1 MANAKQQM
9 YQRQNQDRNF
19 NKNRRQQLEEEQKAR
34 EEEEAELAAQERAE
48 EEANQPKNE
57 DRLGAPNSEEVLDP
71 NDPDY
76 LEPALYEI
84 GASDKPVVPEAIV
97 ETQQDGV
104 RDLEDI
110 DRNRDY
116 NSTYDRLSQDEVF
129 KNVSTTAQ
137 MCLSGIIDYVAKMK
151 QFNGHILTLMG
162 DKNFVVNEGPAMQVE
177 IFNNIMDIITKTDSV
192 SFRYS
197 MDFLLQL
204 MCEEPEVLGLLNLSR
219 FQENLALDP
228 VSIRCYANLMNLL
241 TSLKDPMTRHKELN
255 TTIDIAKAL
264 EYGFSEGA
272 KTRLMNYFYN

>member
-1 MANAKQQM
+1 MANKRQQM
-9 YQRQNQDRNF
+9 YQSQNQDRNHMSV
-19 NKNRRQQLEEEQKAR
+19 RRQRQLEEEEALRQ
-34 EEEEAELAAQERAE
+34 EEEEAARKEQEE
-48 EEANQPKNE
+48 KEKEEAVRK
-57 DRLGAPNSEEVLDP
+57 DRLDTDPEVTDP

-76 LEPALYEI
+76 LEPALYDMPEGDEVI
-84 GASDKPVVPEAIV
+84 VPEYVV
-97 ETQQDGV
+97 ESQQDGE

-110 DRNRDY
+110 DQNRTY
-116 NSTYDRLSQDEVF
+116 NETYDRLSQDEVLS
-129 KNVSTTAQ
+129 KVSVTAQ
-137 MCLSGIIDYVAKMK
+137 MSLLGIIEYVAKMK
-151 QFNGHILTLMG
+151 QFKGHILTLMA

-241 TSLKDPMTRHKELN
+241 TSLKDPMTRQKELN

>member
-1 MANAKQQM
+1 MANKRQQM
-9 YQRQNQDRNF
+9 YQSQNQDRNHMST
-19 NKNRRQQLEEEQKAR
+19 RRQRQLEEEEALRQ
-34 EEEEAELAAQERAE
+34 EEEEAARKEQEE
-48 EEANQPKNE
+48 KEKEEAARK
-57 DRLGAPNSEEVLDP
+57 DRLDSEPEVTDP

-76 LEPALYEI
+76 LEPALYDMPEGDEVI
-84 GASDKPVVPEAIV
+84 VPEYIV
-97 ETQQDGV
+97 ESQQDGE

-110 DRNRDY
+110 DQNRTY
-116 NSTYDRLSQDEVF
+116 NETYDRLSQDEVLS
-129 KNVSTTAQ
+129 KVSVTAQ
-137 MCLSGIIDYVAKMK
+137 MSILGIIEYVAKMK
-151 QFNGHILTLMG
+151 QFKGHILTLMA

-204 MCEEPEVLGLLNLSR
+204 MCDEPEVLGLLNLSR

-241 TSLKDPMTRHKELN
+241 TSLKDPMTRQKELN
-255 TTIDIAKAL
+255 TTINIAKAL

>member
-1 MANAKQQM
+1 MANKRQQM
-9 YQRQNQDRNF
+9 YQSQNQDRNHMSV
-19 NKNRRQQLEEEQKAR
+19 RRQRQLEEEEALRQ
-34 EEEEAELAAQERAE
+34 EEEEAARKEQEE
-48 EEANQPKNE
+48 KEKEEAARK
-57 DRLGAPNSEEVLDP
+57 DRLDTDPEVTDP

-76 LEPALYEI
+76 LEPALYDMPEGDEVI
-84 GASDKPVVPEAIV
+84 VPEYVV
-97 ETQQDGV
+97 ESQQDGE

-110 DRNRDY
+110 DQNRTY
-116 NSTYDRLSQDEVF
+116 NETYDRLSQDEVLS
-129 KNVSTTAQ
+129 KVSVTAQ
-137 MCLSGIIDYVAKMK
+137 MSILGIIEYVAKMK
-151 QFNGHILTLMG
+151 QFKGHILTLMA

>member
-1 MANAKQQM
+1 MANKRQQM
-9 YQRQNQDRNF
+9 YQSQNQDRNHMSV
-19 NKNRRQQLEEEQKAR
+19 RRQRQLEEEEALRQ
-34 EEEEAELAAQERAE
+34 EEEEAARKEQEE
-48 EEANQPKNE
+48 KEKANK
-57 DRLGAPNSEEVLDP
+57 DRLDSEPEVTDP

-76 LEPALYEI
+76 LEPALYDMPEGDEVI
-84 GASDKPVVPEAIV
+84 VPEYIV
-97 ETQQDGV
+97 ESQQDGE

-110 DRNRDY
+110 DKNRTY
-116 NSTYDRLSQDEVF
+116 NETYDRLSQDEVLS
-129 KNVSTTAQ
+129 KVSVTAQ
-137 MCLSGIIDYVAKMK
+137 MSLLGIIEYVAKMK
-151 QFNGHILTLMG
+151 QFKGHILTLMA

-272 KTRLMNYFYN
+272 KTRLMNYFYS

>member
-1 MANAKQQM
+1 MANKRQQM
-9 YQRQNQDRNF
+9 YQSQNQDRNHMST
-19 NKNRRQQLEEEQKAR
+19 RRQRQLEEEEALRQ
-34 EEEEAELAAQERAE
+34 EEEETARKEQEE
-48 EEANQPKNE
+48 KEKEEAARK
-57 DRLGAPNSEEVLDP
+57 DRLDSEPEVTDP

-76 LEPALYEI
+76 LEPALYDMPEGDEVI
-84 GASDKPVVPEAIV
+84 VPEYIV
-97 ETQQDGV
+97 ESQQDGE

-110 DRNRDY
+110 DQNRTY
-116 NSTYDRLSQDEVF
+116 NETYDRLSQDEVLS
-129 KNVSTTAQ
+129 KVSVTAQ
-137 MCLSGIIDYVAKMK
+137 MSILGIIEYVAKMK
-151 QFNGHILTLMG
+151 QFKGHILTLMA

-204 MCEEPEVLGLLNLSR
+204 MCDEPEVLGLLNLSR

-241 TSLKDPMTRHKELN
+241 TSLKDPMTRQKELN

>member
-1 MANAKQQM
+1 MANKRQQM
-9 YQRQNQDRNF
+9 YQSQNQDRNHMST
-19 NKNRRQQLEEEQKAR
+19 RRQRQLEEEEALRQ
-34 EEEEAELAAQERAE
+34 EEEEAARKEQEE
-48 EEANQPKNE
+48 KEKEEAARI
-57 DRLGAPNSEEVLDP
+57 DRLDTEPEVTDP
-71 NDPDY
+71 NDPAY
-76 LEPALYEI
+76 LGPALYDMPEGDEVI
-84 GASDKPVVPEAIV
+84 VPEYIV
-97 ETQQDGV
+97 ESQQDGE

-110 DRNRDY
+110 DQNRTY
-116 NSTYDRLSQDEVF
+116 NETYDRLSQDEVLS
-129 KNVSTTAQ
+129 KVSVTAQ
-137 MCLSGIIDYVAKMK
+137 MSILGIIEYVAKMK
-151 QFNGHILTLMG
+151 QFKGHILTLMA

-204 MCEEPEVLGLLNLSR
+204 MCDEPEVLGLLNLSR

-241 TSLKDPMTRHKELN
+241 TSLKDPMTRQKELN

>member
-1 MANAKQQM
+1 MANKRQQM
-9 YQRQNQDRNF
+9 YQSQNQDRNHMSV
-19 NKNRRQQLEEEQKAR
+19 RRQRQLEEEEALRQ
-34 EEEEAELAAQERAE
+34 EEEEAARKEQEE
-48 EEANQPKNE
+48 KEKEEAARK
-57 DRLGAPNSEEVLDP
+57 DRLDTDPEVTDP

-76 LEPALYEI
+76 LEPALYDMPEGDEVI
-84 GASDKPVVPEAIV
+84 VPEYIV
-97 ETQQDGV
+97 ESQQDGE

-110 DRNRDY
+110 DQNRTY
-116 NSTYDRLSQDEVF
+116 NETYDRLSQDEVLS
-129 KNVSTTAQ
+129 KVSVTAQ
-137 MCLSGIIDYVAKMK
+137 MSLLGIIEYVAKMK
-151 QFNGHILTLMG
+151 QFKGHILTLMA

>member
-1 MANAKQQM
+1 MANKRQQM
-9 YQRQNQDRNF
+9 YQSQNQDRNHMSV
-19 NKNRRQQLEEEQKAR
+19 RRQRQLEEEEALRQE
-34 EEEEAELAAQERAE
+34 EEEEAARKEQEE
-48 EEANQPKNE
+48 KEKANK
-57 DRLGAPNSEEVLDP
+57 DRLDAEPEITDP

-76 LEPALYEI
+76 LEPALYDMPEGDEVI
-84 GASDKPVVPEAIV
+84 VPEYVV
-97 ETQQDGV
+97 ESQQDGE

-110 DRNRDY
+110 DKNRTY
-116 NSTYDRLSQDEVF
+116 NETYDRLSQDEVLS
-129 KNVSTTAQ
+129 KVSVTAQ
-137 MCLSGIIDYVAKMK
+137 MSLLGIIEYVAKMK
-151 QFNGHILTLMG
+151 QFKGHILTLMA

-272 KTRLMNYFYN
+272 KTRLMNYFYS

>member
-1 MANAKQQM
+1 MANKRQQM
-9 YQRQNQDRNF
+9 YQSQNQDRNHMSV
-19 NKNRRQQLEEEQKAR
+19 RRQRQLEEEALRQE
-34 EEEEAELAAQERAE
+34 EEEEAARKEQEE
-48 EEANQPKNE
+48 KEKANK
-57 DRLGAPNSEEVLDP
+57 DRLDAEPEITDP

-76 LEPALYEI
+76 LEPALYDMPE
-84 GASDKPVVPEAIV
+84 GKDVMVPEYIV
-97 ETQQDGV
+97 ESQQDGE

-110 DRNRDY
+110 DKNRTY
-116 NSTYDRLSQDEVF
+116 NETYDRLSQDEVLS
-129 KNVSTTAQ
+129 KVSVTAQ
-137 MCLSGIIDYVAKMK
+137 MSILGIIEYVAKMK
-151 QFNGHILTLMG
+151 QFKGHILTLMA

>member
-1 MANAKQQM
+1 MANKRQQM
-9 YQRQNQDRNF
+9 YQSQNQDRNHMST
-19 NKNRRQQLEEEQKAR
+19 RRQRQLEEEEALRQ
-34 EEEEAELAAQERAE
+34 EEEEAARKEQKEKE
-48 EEANQPKNE
+48 KEEAARK
-57 DRLGAPNSEEVLDP
+57 DRLDSEPEVTDP

-76 LEPALYEI
+76 LEPALYDMPEGDEVI
-84 GASDKPVVPEAIV
+84 VPEYIV
-97 ETQQDGV
+97 ESQQDGE

-110 DRNRDY
+110 DQNHTY
-116 NSTYDRLSQDEVF
+116 NETYDRLSQDEVLS
-129 KNVSTTAQ
+129 KVSVTAQ
-137 MCLSGIIDYVAKMK
+137 MSILGIIEYVAKMK
-151 QFNGHILTLMG
+151 QFKGHILTLMA

-204 MCEEPEVLGLLNLSR
+204 MCDEPEVLGLLNLSR

-241 TSLKDPMTRHKELN
+241 TSLKDPMTRQKELN

>member
-1 MANAKQQM
+1 MANKRQQM
-9 YQRQNQDRNF
+9 YQSQNQDRNHMST
-19 NKNRRQQLEEEQKAR
+19 RRQRQLEEEEALRQ
-34 EEEEAELAAQERAE
+34 EEEEAARKEQEE
-48 EEANQPKNE
+48 KEKEEATRK
-57 DRLGAPNSEEVLDP
+57 DRLDSEPEVTDP

-76 LEPALYEI
+76 LEPALYDMPEGDEVI
-84 GASDKPVVPEAIV
+84 VPEYIV
-97 ETQQDGV
+97 ESQQDGE

-110 DRNRDY
+110 DQNRTY
-116 NSTYDRLSQDEVF
+116 NETYDRLSQDEVLS
-129 KNVSTTAQ
+129 KVSVTAQ
-137 MCLSGIIDYVAKMK
+137 MSILGIIEYVTKMK
-151 QFNGHILTLMG
+151 QFKGHILTLMA

-204 MCEEPEVLGLLNLSR
+204 MCDEPEVLGLLNLSR

-241 TSLKDPMTRHKELN
+241 TSLKDPMTRQKELN

>member
-1 MANAKQQM
+1 MANKRQQM
-9 YQRQNQDRNF
+9 YQSQNQDRNHMSV
-19 NKNRRQQLEEEQKAR
+19 RRQRQLEEEEALRQE
-34 EEEEAELAAQERAE
+34 EEEEAARKEQEE
-48 EEANQPKNE
+48 KEKANK
-57 DRLGAPNSEEVLDP
+57 DRLDAEPEITDP

-76 LEPALYEI
+76 LEPALYDMPEGDEVI
-84 GASDKPVVPEAIV
+84 VPEYIV
-97 ETQQDGV
+97 ESQQDGE

-110 DRNRDY
+110 DKNRTY
-116 NSTYDRLSQDEVF
+116 NETYDRLSQDEVLS
-129 KNVSTTAQ
+129 KVSVTAQ
-137 MCLSGIIDYVAKMK
+137 MSLLGIIEYVAKMK
-151 QFNGHILTLMG
+151 QFKGHILTLMA

>member
-1 MANAKQQM
+1 MANKRQQM
-9 YQRQNQDRNF
+9 YQSQNQDRNHMSV
-19 NKNRRQQLEEEQKAR
+19 RRQRQLEEEEALRQ
-34 EEEEAELAAQERAE
+34 EEEEAARKEQEE
-48 EEANQPKNE
+48 KEKEEAARK
-57 DRLGAPNSEEVLDP
+57 DRLDTDPEVTDP

-76 LEPALYEI
+76 LEPALYDMPEGDEVI
-84 GASDKPVVPEAIV
+84 VPEYIV
-97 ETQQDGV
+97 ESQQDGE

-110 DRNRDY
+110 DQNRTY
-116 NSTYDRLSQDEVF
+116 NETYDRLSQDEVLS
-129 KNVSTTAQ
+129 KVSVTAQ
-137 MCLSGIIDYVAKMK
+137 MSILGIIEYVAKMK
-151 QFNGHILTLMG
+151 QFKGHILTLMA

-204 MCEEPEVLGLLNLSR
+204 MCDEPEVLGLLNLSR

-241 TSLKDPMTRHKELN
+241 TSLKDPMTRQKELN

>member
-1 MANAKQQM
+1 MANKRQQM
-9 YQRQNQDRNF
+9 YQSQNQDRNHMSV
-19 NKNRRQQLEEEQKAR
+19 RRQRQLEEEEALRQ
-34 EEEEAELAAQERAE
+34 EEEEAARKEQEE
-48 EEANQPKNE
+48 KEKANK
-57 DRLGAPNSEEVLDP
+57 DRLDVENEVTDP

-76 LEPALYEI
+76 LEPALYDMPEGDEVI
-84 GASDKPVVPEAIV
+84 VPEYIV
-97 ETQQDGV
+97 ESQQDGE

-110 DRNRDY
+110 DKNRTY
-116 NSTYDRLSQDEVF
+116 NETYDRLSQDEVLS
-129 KNVSTTAQ
+129 KVSVTAQ
-137 MCLSGIIDYVAKMK
+137 MSLLGIIEYVAKMK
-151 QFNGHILTLMG
+151 QFKGHILTLMA

-272 KTRLMNYFYN
+272 KTRLINYFYN

>member
-1 MANAKQQM
+1 MANKRQQM
-9 YQRQNQDRNF
+9 YQSQNQDRNHMSV
-19 NKNRRQQLEEEQKAR
+19 RRQRQLEEEETLRQ
-34 EEEEAELAAQERAE
+34 EEEEAARKKQE
-48 EEANQPKNE
+48 EEEKANK
-57 DRLGAPNSEEVLDP
+57 DRLDAEPEITDP

-76 LEPALYEI
+76 LEPALYDMPEGDEVRI
-84 GASDKPVVPEAIV
+84 PEYVVES
-97 ETQQDGV
+97 QQDGE

-110 DRNRDY
+110 DQNRTY
-116 NSTYDRLSQDEVF
+116 NETYDRLSQDEVLS
-129 KNVSTTAQ
+129 KVSVTAQ
-137 MCLSGIIDYVAKMK
+137 MSLLGIIEYVAKMK
-151 QFNGHILTLMG
+151 QFKGHILTLMA
-162 DKNFVVNEGPAMQVE
+162 DKNFVINEGPAMQVE

-241 TSLKDPMTRHKELN
+241 TSLKDPMTRQKELN

>member
-1 MANAKQQM
+1 MANKRQQM
-9 YQRQNQDRNF
+9 YQSQNQDRNHMSV
-19 NKNRRQQLEEEQKAR
+19 RRQRQLEEEEALRQ
-34 EEEEAELAAQERAE
+34 EEEEAARKEQEE
-48 EEANQPKNE
+48 KEKEEAARK
-57 DRLGAPNSEEVLDP
+57 DRLDTDPEVTDP

-76 LEPALYEI
+76 LEPALYDMPEGDEVI
-84 GASDKPVVPEAIV
+84 VPEYVV
-97 ETQQDGV
+97 ESQQDGE

-110 DRNRDY
+110 DQNRTY
-116 NSTYDRLSQDEVF
+116 NETYDRLSQDEVLS
-129 KNVSTTAQ
+129 KVSVTAQ
-137 MCLSGIIDYVAKMK
+137 MSILGIIEYVAKMK
-151 QFNGHILTLMG
+151 QFKGHILTLMA

-272 KTRLMNYFYN
+272 KTRLMNYFYS

>member
-1 MANAKQQM
+1 MANKRQQM
-9 YQRQNQDRNF
+9 YQSQNQDRNHMST
-19 NKNRRQQLEEEQKAR
+19 RRQRQLEEEEALRQ
-34 EEEEAELAAQERAE
+34 EEEEAARKEQEE
-48 EEANQPKNE
+48 KEKEEAARK
-57 DRLGAPNSEEVLDP
+57 DRLDSEPEVTDP

-76 LEPALYEI
+76 LEPALYDMPEGDEVI
-84 GASDKPVVPEAIV
+84 VPEYIV
-97 ETQQDGV
+97 ESQQDGE

-110 DRNRDY
+110 DKNRTY
-116 NSTYDRLSQDEVF
+116 NETYDRLSQDEVLS
-129 KNVSTTAQ
+129 KVSVTAQ
-137 MCLSGIIDYVAKMK
+137 MSILGIIEYVAKMK
-151 QFNGHILTLMG
+151 QFKGHILTLMA

-204 MCEEPEVLGLLNLSR
+204 MCDEPEVLGLLNLSR

>member
-1 MANAKQQM
+1 MANKRQQM
-9 YQRQNQDRNF
+9 YQSQNQDRNHMSV
-19 NKNRRQQLEEEQKAR
+19 RRQRQLEEEEALRQ
-34 EEEEAELAAQERAE
+34 EEEEAARKEQEE
-48 EEANQPKNE
+48 KEKEKEEAARK
-57 DRLGAPNSEEVLDP
+57 DRLDSEPEVTDP

-76 LEPALYEI
+76 LEPALYDMPEGDEVI
-84 GASDKPVVPEAIV
+84 VPEYIV
-97 ETQQDGV
+97 ESQQDGE

-110 DRNRDY
+110 DQNRTY
-116 NSTYDRLSQDEVF
+116 NETYDRLSQDEVLS
-129 KNVSTTAQ
+129 KVSVTAQ
-137 MCLSGIIDYVAKMK
+137 MSILGIIEYVAKMK
-151 QFNGHILTLMG
+151 QFKGHILTLMA

-204 MCEEPEVLGLLNLSR
+204 MCDEPEVLGLLNLSR

-241 TSLKDPMTRHKELN
+241 TSLKDPMTRQKELN

>member
-1 MANAKQQM
+1 MANKRQQM
-9 YQRQNQDRNF
+9 YQSQNQDRNHMST
-19 NKNRRQQLEEEQKAR
+19 RRQRQLEEEEALRQ
-34 EEEEAELAAQERAE
+34 EEEEAARKEQEE
-48 EEANQPKNE
+48 KEKEEAARK
-57 DRLGAPNSEEVLDP
+57 DRLDSEPEVTDP

-76 LEPALYEI
+76 LEPALYDMPEGDEVI
-84 GASDKPVVPEAIV
+84 VPEYIV
-97 ETQQDGV
+97 ESQQDGE

-110 DRNRDY
+110 DQNRTY
-116 NSTYDRLSQDEVF
+116 NETYDRLSQDVVLS
-129 KNVSTTAQ
+129 KVSVTAQ
-137 MCLSGIIDYVAKMK
+137 MSILGIIEYVAKMK
-151 QFNGHILTLMG
+151 QFKGHILTLMA

-204 MCEEPEVLGLLNLSR
+204 MCDEPEVLGLLNLSR

-241 TSLKDPMTRHKELN
+241 TSLKDPMTRQKELN

>member
-1 MANAKQQM
+1 MANKRQQM
-9 YQRQNQDRNF
+9 YQSQNQDRNHMSV
-19 NKNRRQQLEEEQKAR
+19 RRQRQLEEEEALRQ
-34 EEEEAELAAQERAE
+34 EEEEAARKEQEE
-48 EEANQPKNE
+48 KEKEEAERK
-57 DRLGAPNSEEVLDP
+57 DRLDTEPEVTDP

-76 LEPALYEI
+76 LEPALYDMPEGDEVI
-84 GASDKPVVPEAIV
+84 VPEYIV
-97 ETQQDGV
+97 ESQQDGE

-110 DRNRDY
+110 DQNRTY
-116 NSTYDRLSQDEVF
+116 NETYDRLSQDEVLS
-129 KNVSTTAQ
+129 KVSVTAQ
-137 MCLSGIIDYVAKMK
+137 MSILGIIEYVAKMK
-151 QFNGHILTLMG
+151 QFKGHILTLMA
-162 DKNFVVNEGPAMQVE
+162 DKNFVVNEGPAMQVD

-204 MCEEPEVLGLLNLSR
+204 MCDEPEVLGLLNLSR

-241 TSLKDPMTRHKELN
+241 TSLKDPMTRQKELN

>member
-1 MANAKQQM
+1 MANKRQQM
-9 YQRQNQDRNF
+9 YQSQNQDRNHMSV
-19 NKNRRQQLEEEQKAR
+19 RRQRQLEEEEALRQ
-34 EEEEAELAAQERAE
+34 EEEEVARKEQEE
-48 EEANQPKNE
+48 KEKEEAARK
-57 DRLGAPNSEEVLDP
+57 DRLDSEPEVTDP

-76 LEPALYEI
+76 LEPALYDMPEGDEVI
-84 GASDKPVVPEAIV
+84 VPEYIV
-97 ETQQDGV
+97 ESQQDGE

-110 DRNRDY
+110 DQNRTY
-116 NSTYDRLSQDEVF
+116 NETYDRLSQDEVLS
-129 KNVSTTAQ
+129 KVSVTAQ
-137 MCLSGIIDYVAKMK
+137 MSILGIIEYVAKMK
-151 QFNGHILTLMG
+151 QFKGHILTLMA

-204 MCEEPEVLGLLNLSR
+204 MCDEPEVLGLLNLSR

-241 TSLKDPMTRHKELN
+241 TSLKDPMTRQKELN

>member
-1 MANAKQQM
+1 MANKRQQM
-9 YQRQNQDRNF
+9 YQSQNQDRNHMSV
-19 NKNRRQQLEEEQKAR
+19 RRQRQLEEEALRQE
-34 EEEEAELAAQERAE
+34 EEEEAARKEQEE
-48 EEANQPKNE
+48 KEKANK
-57 DRLGAPNSEEVLDP
+57 DRLDTENEVTDP

-76 LEPALYEI
+76 LEPALYDMPEGDEVI
-84 GASDKPVVPEAIV
+84 VPEYIV
-97 ETQQDGV
+97 ESQQDGE

-110 DRNRDY
+110 DKNRTY
-116 NSTYDRLSQDEVF
+116 NETYDRLSQDEVLS
-129 KNVSTTAQ
+129 KVSVTAQ
-137 MCLSGIIDYVAKMK
+137 MSLLGIIEYVAKMK
-151 QFNGHILTLMG
+151 QFKGHILTLMA

>member
-1 MANAKQQM
+1 MANKRQQM
-9 YQRQNQDRNF
+9 YQSQNQDRNHMSV
-19 NKNRRQQLEEEQKAR
+19 RRQRQLEEEEALRQ
-34 EEEEAELAAQERAE
+34 EEEEAARKEQEE
-48 EEANQPKNE
+48 KEKEEAARK
-57 DRLGAPNSEEVLDP
+57 DRLDTDPEVTDP

-76 LEPALYEI
+76 LEPALYDMSEGDEVI
-84 GASDKPVVPEAIV
+84 VPEYVV
-97 ETQQDGV
+97 ESQQDGE

-110 DRNRDY
+110 DQNRTY
-116 NSTYDRLSQDEVF
+116 NETYDRLSQDEVLS
-129 KNVSTTAQ
+129 KVSVTAQ
-137 MCLSGIIDYVAKMK
+137 MSLLGIIEYVAKMK
-151 QFNGHILTLMG
+151 QFKGHILTLMA

-241 TSLKDPMTRHKELN
+241 TSLKDPMTRQKELN

>member
-1 MANAKQQM
+1 MANKRQQM
-9 YQRQNQDRNF
+9 YQSQNQDRNHMST
-19 NKNRRQQLEEEQKAR
+19 RRQRQLEEEEALRQ
-34 EEEEAELAAQERAE
+34 EEEEAARKEQEE
-48 EEANQPKNE
+48 KEKEEAARK
-57 DRLGAPNSEEVLDP
+57 DRLDSEPEVTDP

-76 LEPALYEI
+76 LEPALYDMPEGDEVI
-84 GASDKPVVPEAIV
+84 VPEYIV
-97 ETQQDGV
+97 ESQQDGE

-110 DRNRDY
+110 DQNRTY
-116 NSTYDRLSQDEVF
+116 NETYDRLSQDEVLS
-129 KNVSTTAQ
+129 KVSVTAQ
-137 MCLSGIIDYVAKMK
+137 MSILGIIEYVVKMK
-151 QFNGHILTLMG
+151 QFKGHILTLMA

-241 TSLKDPMTRHKELN
+241 TSLKDPMTRQKELN

>member
-1 MANAKQQM
+1 MANKRQQM
-9 YQRQNQDRNF
+9 YQSQNQDRNHMSV
-19 NKNRRQQLEEEQKAR
+19 RRQRQLEEEALRQQ
-34 EEEEAELAAQERAE
+34 EEEEAARKEQEE
-48 EEANQPKNE
+48 KEKANK
-57 DRLGAPNSEEVLDP
+57 DRLDAEPEITDP

-76 LEPALYEI
+76 LEPALYDMPE
-84 GASDKPVVPEAIV
+84 GKDVMVPEYIV
-97 ETQQDGV
+97 ESQQDGE

-110 DRNRDY
+110 DKNRTY
-116 NSTYDRLSQDEVF
+116 NETYDRLSQDEVLS
-129 KNVSTTAQ
+129 KVSVTAQ
-137 MCLSGIIDYVAKMK
+137 MSILGIIEYVAKMK
-151 QFNGHILTLMG
+151 QFKGHILTLMA

>member
-1 MANAKQQM
+1 MANKRQQM
-9 YQRQNQDRNF
+9 YQSQNQDRNHMST
-19 NKNRRQQLEEEQKAR
+19 RRQRQLEEEEAAR
-34 EEEEAELAAQERAE
+34 KEQEEKEKEEAAR
-48 EEANQPKNE
+48 K
-57 DRLGAPNSEEVLDP
+57 DRLDSEPEVTDP

-76 LEPALYEI
+76 LEPALYDMPEGDEVI
-84 GASDKPVVPEAIV
+84 VPEYIV
-97 ETQQDGV
+97 ESQQDGE

-110 DRNRDY
+110 DQNRTY
-116 NSTYDRLSQDEVF
+116 NETYDRLSQDEVLS
-129 KNVSTTAQ
+129 KVSVTAQ
-137 MCLSGIIDYVAKMK
+137 MSILGIIEYVAKMK
-151 QFNGHILTLMG
+151 QFKGHILTLMA

-204 MCEEPEVLGLLNLSR
+204 MCDEPEVLGLLNLSR

>member
-1 MANAKQQM
+1 MANKRQQM
-9 YQRQNQDRNF
+9 YQSQNQDRNHMSV
-19 NKNRRQQLEEEQKAR
+19 RRQRQLEEEEALRQ
-34 EEEEAELAAQERAE
+34 EEEEAARKEQEE
-48 EEANQPKNE
+48 KEKEEAARK
-57 DRLGAPNSEEVLDP
+57 DRLDSEPEVTDP

-76 LEPALYEI
+76 LEPALYDMPEGDEVI
-84 GASDKPVVPEAIV
+84 VPEYIV
-97 ETQQDGV
+97 ESQQDGE

-110 DRNRDY
+110 DQNRTY
-116 NSTYDRLSQDEVF
+116 NETYDRLSQDEVLS
-129 KNVSTTAQ
+129 KVSVTAQ
-137 MCLSGIIDYVAKMK
+137 MSILGIIEYVAKMK
-151 QFNGHILTLMG
+151 QFKGHILTLMA

-241 TSLKDPMTRHKELN
+241 TSLKDPMTRQKELN

>member
-1 MANAKQQM
+1 MANKRQQM
-9 YQRQNQDRNF
+9 YQSQNQDRNHMSV
-19 NKNRRQQLEEEQKAR
+19 RRQRQLEEEEALRQ
-34 EEEEAELAAQERAE
+34 EEEEAARKEQEE
-48 EEANQPKNE
+48 KEKANK
-57 DRLGAPNSEEVLDP
+57 DRLDVEPEVTDP

-76 LEPALYEI
+76 LEPALYDMPE
-84 GASDKPVVPEAIV
+84 GKDVMVPEYIV
-97 ETQQDGV
+97 ESQQDGE

-110 DRNRDY
+110 DKNRTY
-116 NSTYDRLSQDEVF
+116 NETYDRLSKDEVLS
-129 KNVSTTAQ
+129 KVSVTAQ
-137 MCLSGIIDYVAKMK
+137 MSILGIIEYVAKMK
-151 QFNGHILTLMG
+151 QFKGHILTLMA

-241 TSLKDPMTRHKELN
+241 TSLKDPMTRQKELN

>member
-1 MANAKQQM
+1 MANKRQQM
-9 YQRQNQDRNF
+9 YQSQNQDRNHMST
-19 NKNRRQQLEEEQKAR
+19 RRQRQLEEEEALRQ
-34 EEEEAELAAQERAE
+34 EEEEAARKEQEE
-48 EEANQPKNE
+48 KEKEEAARK
-57 DRLGAPNSEEVLDP
+57 DRLDSEPEVTDP

-76 LEPALYEI
+76 LEPALYDMPEGDEVI
-84 GASDKPVVPEAIV
+84 VPEYIV
-97 ETQQDGV
+97 ESQQDGE
-104 RDLEDI
+104 RDLEGI
-110 DRNRDY
+110 DQNRTY
-116 NSTYDRLSQDEVF
+116 NETYDRLSQDEVLS
-129 KNVSTTAQ
+129 KVSVTAQ
-137 MCLSGIIDYVAKMK
+137 MSILGIIEYVAKMK
-151 QFNGHILTLMG
+151 QFKGHILTLMA

-204 MCEEPEVLGLLNLSR
+204 MCDEPEVLGLLNLSR

-241 TSLKDPMTRHKELN
+241 TSLKDPMTRQKELN

>member
-1 MANAKQQM
+1 MANKRQQM
-9 YQRQNQDRNF
+9 YQSQNQDRNHMST
-19 NKNRRQQLEEEQKAR
+19 RRQRQLEEEEALRQ
-34 EEEEAELAAQERAE
+34 EEEEAARKEQEE
-48 EEANQPKNE
+48 KEKEEAVRK
-57 DRLGAPNSEEVLDP
+57 DRLDSEPEVTDP

-76 LEPALYEI
+76 LEPALYDMPEGDEVI
-84 GASDKPVVPEAIV
+84 VPEYIV
-97 ETQQDGV
+97 ESQQDGE

-110 DRNRDY
+110 DQNRTY
-116 NSTYDRLSQDEVF
+116 NETYDRLSQDEVLS
-129 KNVSTTAQ
+129 KVSVTAQ
-137 MCLSGIIDYVAKMK
+137 MSILGIIEYVAKMK
-151 QFNGHILTLMG
+151 QFKGHILTLMA

-204 MCEEPEVLGLLNLSR
+204 MCDEPEVLGLLNLSR

-241 TSLKDPMTRHKELN
+241 TSLKDPMTRQKELN

>member
-1 MANAKQQM
+1 MANKRQQM
-9 YQRQNQDRNF
+9 YQSQNQDRNHMSV
-19 NKNRRQQLEEEQKAR
+19 RRQRQLEEEEALRQ
-34 EEEEAELAAQERAE
+34 EEEEAARKEQEE
-48 EEANQPKNE
+48 KEKEEAARK
-57 DRLGAPNSEEVLDP
+57 DRLDAEPEITDP

-76 LEPALYEI
+76 LEPALYDMPEGDEVRI
-84 GASDKPVVPEAIV
+84 PEYVVES
-97 ETQQDGV
+97 QQDGE

-110 DRNRDY
+110 DQNRTY
-116 NSTYDRLSQDEVF
+116 NETYDRLSQDEVLS
-129 KNVSTTAQ
+129 KVSVTAQ
-137 MCLSGIIDYVAKMK
+137 MSILGIIEYVAKMK
-151 QFNGHILTLMG
+151 QFKGHILTLMA

-204 MCEEPEVLGLLNLSR
+204 MCDEPEVLGLLNLSR

-241 TSLKDPMTRHKELN
+241 TSLKDPMTRQKELN

>member
-1 MANAKQQM
+1 MANKRQQM
-9 YQRQNQDRNF
+9 YQSQNQDRNHMST
-19 NKNRRQQLEEEQKAR
+19 RRQRQLEEEEALRQ
-34 EEEEAELAAQERAE
+34 EEEEAARKEQEE
-48 EEANQPKNE
+48 KEKEEAARK
-57 DRLGAPNSEEVLDP
+57 DRLDSEPEVTDP

-76 LEPALYEI
+76 LEPALYDMPEGDEVI
-84 GASDKPVVPEAIV
+84 VPEYIV
-97 ETQQDGV
+97 ESQQDGE

-110 DRNRDY
+110 DQNRTY
-116 NSTYDRLSQDEVF
+116 NETYDRLSQDEVLS
-129 KNVSTTAQ
+129 KVSVTAQ
-137 MCLSGIIDYVAKMK
+137 MSILGIIEYVAKMK
-151 QFNGHILTLMG
+151 QFKGHILTLMA

-204 MCEEPEVLGLLNLSR
+204 MCDEPEVLGLLNLSR
-219 FQENLALDP
+219 FQENLALNP

-241 TSLKDPMTRHKELN
+241 TSLKDPMTRQKELN

>member
-1 MANAKQQM
+1 MANKRQQM
-9 YQRQNQDRNF
+9 YQSQNQDRNHMSV
-19 NKNRRQQLEEEQKAR
+19 RRQRQLEEEEALRQ
-34 EEEEAELAAQERAE
+34 EEEEAARKEQEE
-48 EEANQPKNE
+48 KEKEEAARK
-57 DRLGAPNSEEVLDP
+57 DRLDSEPEVTDP

-76 LEPALYEI
+76 LEPALYDMPEGDEVI
-84 GASDKPVVPEAIV
+84 VPEYIV
-97 ETQQDGV
+97 ESQQDGE

-110 DRNRDY
+110 DQNRTY
-116 NSTYDRLSQDEVF
+116 NEIYDRLSQDEVLS
-129 KNVSTTAQ
+129 KVSVTAQ
-137 MCLSGIIDYVAKMK
+137 MSILGIIEYVAKMK
-151 QFNGHILTLMG
+151 QFKGHILTLMA

-204 MCEEPEVLGLLNLSR
+204 MCDEPEVLGLLNLSR

-241 TSLKDPMTRHKELN
+241 TSLKDPMTRQKELN

>member
-1 MANAKQQM
+1 MANKRQQM
-9 YQRQNQDRNF
+9 YQSQNQDRNHMSV
-19 NKNRRQQLEEEQKAR
+19 RRQRQLEEEEALRQ
-34 EEEEAELAAQERAE
+34 EEEEAARKEQEE
-48 EEANQPKNE
+48 KEKANK
-57 DRLGAPNSEEVLDP
+57 DRLDAEPEITDP

-76 LEPALYEI
+76 LEPALYDMPEGDEVI
-84 GASDKPVVPEAIV
+84 VPEYIV
-97 ETQQDGV
+97 ESQQDGE

-110 DRNRDY
+110 DKNRTY
-116 NSTYDRLSQDEVF
+116 NETYDRLSQDEVLS
-129 KNVSTTAQ
+129 KVSVTAQ
-137 MCLSGIIDYVAKMK
+137 MSILGIIEYVAKMK
-151 QFNGHILTLMG
+151 QFKGHILTLMA

-241 TSLKDPMTRHKELN
+241 TSLKDPMTRQKELN

-272 KTRLMNYFYN
+272 KTRLMNYFYS

>member
-1 MANAKQQM
+1 MANKRQQM
-9 YQRQNQDRNF
+9 YQSQNQDRNHMSV
-19 NKNRRQQLEEEQKAR
+19 RRQRQLEEEALRQE
-34 EEEEAELAAQERAE
+34 EEEEAARKEQEE
-48 EEANQPKNE
+48 KEKANK
-57 DRLGAPNSEEVLDP
+57 DRLDAEPEITDP

-76 LEPALYEI
+76 LEPALYDMPEGDEVI
-84 GASDKPVVPEAIV
+84 VPEYIV
-97 ETQQDGV
+97 ESQQDGE

-110 DRNRDY
+110 DKNRTY
-116 NSTYDRLSQDEVF
+116 NETYDRLSQDEVLR
-129 KNVSTTAQ
+129 KVSVTAQ
-137 MCLSGIIDYVAKMK
+137 MSLLGIIEYVAKMK
-151 QFNGHILTLMG
+151 QFKGHILTLMA

-272 KTRLMNYFYN
+272 KTRLMNYFYS

>member
-1 MANAKQQM
+1 MANKRQQM
-9 YQRQNQDRNF
+9 YQSQNQDRNHMSV
-19 NKNRRQQLEEEQKAR
+19 RRQRQLEEEEALRQ
-34 EEEEAELAAQERAE
+34 EEEEAARKEQEE
-48 EEANQPKNE
+48 KEKEEAARK
-57 DRLGAPNSEEVLDP
+57 DRLDSEPEITDP

-76 LEPALYEI
+76 LEPALYDMPEGDEVI
-84 GASDKPVVPEAIV
+84 VPEYIV
-97 ETQQDGV
+97 ESQQDGE

-110 DRNRDY
+110 DKNRTY
-116 NSTYDRLSQDEVF
+116 NETYDRLSQDEVLS
-129 KNVSTTAQ
+129 KVSVTAQ
-137 MCLSGIIDYVAKMK
+137 MSLLGIIEYVAKMK
-151 QFNGHILTLMG
+151 QFKGHILTLMA

-272 KTRLMNYFYN
+272 KTRLMNYFYS

>member
-1 MANAKQQM
+1 MANKRQQM
-9 YQRQNQDRNF
+9 YQSQNQDRNHMST
-19 NKNRRQQLEEEQKAR
+19 RRQRQLEEEEALRQ
-34 EEEEAELAAQERAE
+34 EEEEAARKEQEE
-48 EEANQPKNE
+48 KEKEEAARK
-57 DRLGAPNSEEVLDP
+57 DRLDSEPEVTDP

-76 LEPALYEI
+76 LEPALYDMPEGDEVI
-84 GASDKPVVPEAIV
+84 VPEYIV
-97 ETQQDGV
+97 ESQQDGE
-104 RDLEDI
+104 RNLEDI
-110 DRNRDY
+110 DQNRTY
-116 NSTYDRLSQDEVF
+116 NETYDRLSQDEVLS
-129 KNVSTTAQ
+129 KVSVTAQ
-137 MCLSGIIDYVAKMK
+137 MSILGIIEYVAKMK
-151 QFNGHILTLMG
+151 QFKGHILTLMA

-204 MCEEPEVLGLLNLSR
+204 MCDEPEVLGLLNLSR

-241 TSLKDPMTRHKELN
+241 TSLKDPMTRQKELN

>member
-1 MANAKQQM
+1 MANKRQQM
-9 YQRQNQDRNF
+9 YQSQNQDRNHMST
-19 NKNRRQQLEEEQKAR
+19 RRQRQLEEEEALRQ
-34 EEEEAELAAQERAE
+34 EEEEAARKEQEE
-48 EEANQPKNE
+48 KEKEEATRK
-57 DRLGAPNSEEVLDP
+57 DRLDTEPEVTDP

-76 LEPALYEI
+76 LEPALYDMPEGDEVI
-84 GASDKPVVPEAIV
+84 VPEYIV
-97 ETQQDGV
+97 ESQQDGE

-110 DRNRDY
+110 DQNRTY
-116 NSTYDRLSQDEVF
+116 NETYDRLSQDEVLS
-129 KNVSTTAQ
+129 KVSVTAQ
-137 MCLSGIIDYVAKMK
+137 MSILGIIEYVAKMK
-151 QFNGHILTLMG
+151 QFKGHILTLMA

-204 MCEEPEVLGLLNLSR
+204 MCDEPEVLGLLNLSR

-241 TSLKDPMTRHKELN
+241 TSLKDPMTRQKELN

>member
-1 MANAKQQM
+1 MANKRQQM
-9 YQRQNQDRNF
+9 YQSQNQDRNHMSV
-19 NKNRRQQLEEEQKAR
+19 RRQRQLEEEEALRQ
-34 EEEEAELAAQERAE
+34 EEEEAARKEQEE
-48 EEANQPKNE
+48 KEKANK
-57 DRLGAPNSEEVLDP
+57 DRLDAEPEITDP

-76 LEPALYEI
+76 LEPALYDMPEGDEVI
-84 GASDKPVVPEAIV
+84 VPEYIV
-97 ETQQDGV
+97 ESQQDGE

-110 DRNRDY
+110 DKNRTY
-116 NSTYDRLSQDEVF
+116 NETYDRLSQDEVLS
-129 KNVSTTAQ
+129 KVSVTAQ
-137 MCLSGIIDYVAKMK
+137 MSILGIIEYVAKMK
-151 QFNGHILTLMG
+151 QFKGHILTLMA

>member
-1 MANAKQQM
+1 MANKRQQM
-9 YQRQNQDRNF
+9 YQSQNQDRNHMSV
-19 NKNRRQQLEEEQKAR
+19 RRQRQLEEEEALRQ
-34 EEEEAELAAQERAE
+34 EEEEAARKEQEE
-48 EEANQPKNE
+48 KEKEEAARK
-57 DRLGAPNSEEVLDP
+57 DRLDAEPEITDP

-76 LEPALYEI
+76 LEPALYDMPEGDEVI
-84 GASDKPVVPEAIV
+84 VPEYVV
-97 ETQQDGV
+97 ESQQDGE

-110 DRNRDY
+110 DQNRTY
-116 NSTYDRLSQDEVF
+116 NETYDRLSQDEVLS
-129 KNVSTTAQ
+129 KVSVTAQ
-137 MCLSGIIDYVAKMK
+137 MSILGIIEYVAKMK
-151 QFNGHILTLMG
+151 QFKGHILTLMA